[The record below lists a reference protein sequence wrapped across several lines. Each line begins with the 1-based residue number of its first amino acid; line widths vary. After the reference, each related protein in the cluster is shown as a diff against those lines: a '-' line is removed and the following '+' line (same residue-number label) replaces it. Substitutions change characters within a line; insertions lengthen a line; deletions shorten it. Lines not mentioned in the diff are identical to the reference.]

1 MRSIACAL
9 GCIVLLACCSPC
21 VGADESAESHWWQ
34 FGRKKDAAATPS
46 SLTPAGTPAVTQP
59 NTTPR
64 TPVPPNRQLQTP
76 VPPNPAPND
85 ENWMLKSS
93 KSKVS
98 WPRLTKPSNPLAK
111 KETLADAAKNSWVEK
126 QPTPPKPSLMKP
138 VTDGAHK
145 VAQGTKNVWHK
156 TVNALTPGESEPT
169 PHSPRS
175 HVAKRDA
182 EPSFWQKMF
191 GSEPEPQHPATM
203 PGFIAQQRVD
213 AAPSQTR

>member
-9 GCIVLLACCSPC
+9 GIVLVAFCQTSKAASESTGSTWWPFGHHDEAKTAPPV
-21 VGADESAESHWWQ
+21 VGMGGSTPMAPPGSIGPTTPSTPIPPT
-34 FGRKKDAAATPS
+34 ATPGSTS
-46 SLTPAGTPAVTQP
+46 SAAK
-59 NTTPR
+59 
-64 TPVPPNRQLQTP
+64 
-76 VPPNPAPND
+76 D

-98 WPRLTKPSNPLAK
+98 WPHLTKPSNPLAK
-111 KETLADAAKNSWVEK
+111 KETPANAAKNSWAEK

-156 TVNALTPGESEPT
+156 TVNALTPGKSEPS
-169 PHSPRS
+169 PHSPSS
-175 HVAKRDA
+175 HVAKHDA

-191 GSEPEPQHPATM
+191 GSKEEVKQPETVPQWMAQKRLEP
-203 PGFIAQQRVD
+203 
-213 AAPSQTR
+213 

>member
-9 GCIVLLACCSPC
+9 GIVLVAFCPMSK
-21 VGADESAESHWWQ
+21 AASESTGSTWWP
-34 FGRKKDAAATPS
+34 FGQKNEAAAAPS
-46 SLTPAGTPAVTQP
+46 SVAPRSAPAATQP
-59 NTTPR
+59 NTTPM
-64 TPVPPNRQLQTP
+64 TPVPPSQRLQTP
-76 VPPNPAPND
+76 VPPTPAPTD

-98 WPRLTKPSNPLAK
+98 WPHLTKPSNPFAK
-111 KETLADAAKNSWVEK
+111 KETPADAAKNSWVEK
-126 QPTPPKPSLMKP
+126 QPTPPKPSPLKP

-145 VAQGTKNVWHK
+145 VAQGTKKVWHK
-156 TVNALTPGESEPT
+156 TVDALTPGESEPA

-182 EPSFWQKMF
+182 EPSFWQRMF
-191 GSEPEPQHPATM
+191 GSEPEPKHPPTM